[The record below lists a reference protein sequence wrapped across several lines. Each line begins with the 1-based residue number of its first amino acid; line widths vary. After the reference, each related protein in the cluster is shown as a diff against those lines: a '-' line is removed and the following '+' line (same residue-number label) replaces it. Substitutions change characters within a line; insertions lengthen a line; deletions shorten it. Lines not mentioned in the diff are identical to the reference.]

1 MKASVTWR
9 IILNDLTI
17 MSEMI
22 NVMTNLNVT
31 VNTYLSYLIKTGE
44 YCPVTE
50 FISAG
55 FPLIIRRGKCPMGKG
70 WEDAVTSLL

>member
-1 MKASVTWR
+1 MKASVTWH
-9 IILNDLTI
+9 IILNNLTI

-31 VNTYLSYLIKTGE
+31 VNTYLSYLLTTGE
-44 YCPVTE
+44 YCPVTA

-55 FPLIIRRGKCPMGKG
+55 VPRIIRRGSAPWEKG
-70 WEDAVTSLL
+70 WEGAVTSLL